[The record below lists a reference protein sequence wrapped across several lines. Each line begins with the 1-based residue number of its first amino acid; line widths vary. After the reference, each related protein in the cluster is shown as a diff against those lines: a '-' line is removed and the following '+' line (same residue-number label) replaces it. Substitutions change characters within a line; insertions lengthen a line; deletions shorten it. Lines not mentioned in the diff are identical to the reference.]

1 MKASLYRG
9 GSKRGWTTWLTA
21 PMHKRVKGIVP
32 TAFDNLNIAVQMEH
46 KLDFWGGFCHSIEEY
61 VQR

>member
-1 MKASLYRG
+1 
-9 GSKRGWTTWLTA
+9 
-21 PMHKRVKGIVP
+21 MHKRVKGIVP